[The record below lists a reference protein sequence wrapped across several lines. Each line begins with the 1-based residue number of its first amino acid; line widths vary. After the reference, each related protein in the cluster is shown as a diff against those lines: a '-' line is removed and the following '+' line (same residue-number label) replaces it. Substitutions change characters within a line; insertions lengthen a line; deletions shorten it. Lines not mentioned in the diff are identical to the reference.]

1 MNLNQWSLRSRLT
14 IGIVLLSAIG
24 FGVTFYGTAN
34 ALNGYLVGQ
43 IDNELNS
50 VVGGTAMR
58 LDRGA
63 TIQQDDDDFEEHRRN
78 RATRATAAPQP
89 LQRIPTTLSVT
100 LLGKDGAV
108 KGELG
113 GDLTTAQITDYLNKF
128 DNAAALATDGKPF
141 TIDADRKSTRL
152 NSSHT

>member
-1 MNLNQWSLRSRLT
+1 MNINQWSLRSRLT

-24 FGVTFYGTAN
+24 FAFAFYGTAS

-43 IDNELNS
+43 IDNELKS

-63 TIQQDDDDFEEHRRN
+63 VIQQNNDELNEEEHHGRRGGN
-78 RATRATAAPQP
+78 ATPQP

-100 LLGKDGAV
+100 LLGAEGQCD
-108 KGELG
+108 
-113 GDLTTAQITDYLNKF
+113 
-128 DNAAALATDGKPF
+128 
-141 TIDADRKSTRL
+141 
-152 NSSHT
+152 